1 MPESMTEQEY
11 LERLSGLYEKIR
23 VDAPAGDSTEI
34 FERCRDAEFEL
45 TVDYRLGS
53 GFPEDRRAA
62 LRAIGKKIQQ
72 DSEELKNRFAAQELS
87 GESFAEAMQTLTKNM
102 AERYSVVLSPDEI
115 KAFLGS
121 DTPSLPIMPEA
132 LG

>member
-23 VDAPAGDSTEI
+23 ADTPAGDLTEI
-34 FERCRDAEFEL
+34 FERYRDAEFEL
-45 TVDYRLGS
+45 TVDYRLGI
-53 GFPEDRRAA
+53 GFPEERRAA

-72 DSEELKNRFAAQELS
+72 DTEELKARFAAHALS
-87 GESFAEAMQTLTKNM
+87 GESFAEAMQALTQNM
-102 AERYSVVLSPDEI
+102 AEQYSTVLSPDEMI
-115 KAFLGS
+115 AFLGS
-121 DTPSLPIMPEA
+121 GTLSLPIMPEA